1 MNLPAERIGT
11 FLLVN
16 EPRSVDTS
24 QNVLLIPEILLVSYR
39 YVTLDS
45 GKSGS
50 RHNNPVLLVAYSIS
64 GIGSEKNR
72 LSTETMEEI
81 MEQW

>member
-1 MNLPAERIGT
+1 MNLPAGRIGT
-11 FLLVN
+11 ILLVN

-24 QNVLLIPEILLVSYR
+24 QNVLLIPEMLSVS

-50 RHNNPVLLVAYSIS
+50 THDNSVLPVAYSIS
-64 GIGSEKNR
+64 GIGSVKNR

-81 MEQW
+81 MEQWKE

>member
-1 MNLPAERIGT
+1 MNLPAGRIGT

-24 QNVLLIPEILLVSYR
+24 QNVLLIPEMLSVSYR

-50 RHNNPVLLVAYSIS
+50 RHDNSVLLVAYSIL
-64 GIGSEKNR
+64 GIGSVKNR